1 MPRALLLAT
10 FLLAAFTVPAAAEN
24 PQQRRD
30 SAANPA
36 PPPQPKPNQ
45 ATVAPSQW
53 RTVGGTLGTQTGQPQ
68 WGNRGAGGQ
77 PR

>member
-1 MPRALLLAT
+1 MRRALVLATLLLAA
-10 FLLAAFTVPAAAEN
+10 LTVPAAAEN

-53 RTVGGTLGTQTGQPQ
+53 GTVGGTLGTQTGQPQ
-68 WGNRGAGGQ
+68 WGTRGVAGQ